1 MSKMTSLLNKFVLAA
16 LVLGLGLV
24 ALPVS
29 GVEASAG
36 LTDESNPPSSD
47 RLNNERLEQAW
58 ARLQEAYTRQ
68 GERLDKADEF
78 IARIQTLIEKASAKG
93 WDTSAVQAALEAFA
107 AAIPGTQAAHEPGA
121 AIIASH
127 AGFDESGQVT
137 DRAAAIET
145 AKALGQ
151 VLKDTHAAMNGTGEA
166 LREAIRDLREAHPP
180 AGTESPA
187 LP

>member
-1 MSKMTSLLNKFVLAA
+1 MFKTTSLLTKFVLAV

-29 GVEASAG
+29 GVGASAG
-36 LTDESNPPSSD
+36 LTDEANPPSSD
-47 RLNNERLEQAW
+47 RVSNERLEKAW
-58 ARLQEAYTRQ
+58 ARVQTAYTRQ

-78 IARIQTLIEKASAKG
+78 IARVQTLIEKASARG
-93 WDTSAVQAALEAFA
+93 WDPSAVQAALDAFA
-107 AAIPGTQAAHEPGA
+107 AVIPAAQAAHEPGA
-121 AIIASH
+121 AIVASH
-127 AGFDESGQVT
+127 AGFDENGKVT

-145 AKALGQ
+145 VKSLGQ

-166 LREAIRDLREAHPP
+166 LREAIRAMFEAH
-180 AGTESPA
+180 GGSESPA